1 MAIRQLYAHGGFFKT
16 PEAGQRLLAAA
27 VDAPVSVMETAGEGG
42 PYGMALLCAYLL
54 EKKEGEALEDYL
66 ANRVFADAATATL
79 TATPEDVAGFRSFLT
94 KYRRAFPVEKAAVDT
109 F

>member
-1 MAIRQLYAHGGFFKT
+1 M
-16 PEAGQRLLAAA
+16 LAAA

-54 EKKEGEALEDYL
+54 EKKEGEALETFL
-66 ANRVFADAATATL
+66 AERVFAGASTSTL
-79 TATPEDVAGFRSFLT
+79 TAKAEDVEGFWAFLG
-94 KYRRAFPVEKAAVDT
+94 KYRRAFPVEKAAVDA